1 MDEVNPLEREHSL
14 CVVLPAGIEKNFT
27 VHGSKPV
34 MDLLVML
41 CANYHLNPSDY
52 AVEFLSPNKNNISYK
67 PNSPIGLLEA
77 EKILLKPKGT
87 EEKTKKPYMPEA
99 TVRLLINYRKSHK
112 TVLRVNPRLPLEM
125 LLPAVCDK
133 CEFNID
139 TTILLRDPESKE
151 PLDLT
156 KTLNDHGL
164 REVFAKDTAAQE
176 STGRQNKTSEGAGT
190 PAEVISPS
198 PPQDL
203 QRMEKKQKK
212 RGFFSFFRRRKKK
225 NEMNGTVSV
234 PSSPGRSKQVRVRG
248 NSESISSTN
257 TLPADM
263 PKKRPAPQPPVA
275 VSQSVPNDL
284 STCYVK
290 GAQSSAESTLRSTK
304 RRAPLPPCA
313 TTKDEQR
320 AETDVGESLK
330 TLEELRRTD
339 DSQPHSSLSSSS
351 PSLTHLQ
358 KVPDSYRPSFRGKD
372 FSDARS
378 ALARV
383 LTSSISK
390 GTLIRRLRNSA
401 GFPDFHVSYCMST
414 TSKCPDD
421 GDFCAEF
428 ESVFRSNLLTENE
441 WEDPVERS
449 GLTTF
454 KVVPPKKPVSSDPEV
469 SAQDQKSA
477 DFQQCEVP
485 PEAEKDPHSS
495 RLENRTRINCSETY
509 INQVNDSL
517 ASGPPSHDTPC
528 SSDLPF
534 LDDRVTSEKRKEEE
548 ELEVA
553 SDGVPAALLDGCDWE
568 MTNDVVP
575 SPTADMVPC
584 SSCTDE
590 KAEEDVSRE
599 EEEEE
604 DAIFPPPPPP
614 VVFSEDM
621 ETVENDGSWASSP
634 SFQRAGPSLNGHTSA
649 FVEAR
654 SDNSPPAASDQ
665 SLEKKTVVTSRF
677 AQAVT
682 MAVQRSRLQRLG
694 LGKSLG
700 PQASGGPSGTVPS
713 PPRSS
718 YQYGA

>member
-14 CVVLPAGIEKNFT
+14 RVVLPAGIEKNIT

-52 AVEFLSPNKNNISYK
+52 TVEFLSLNKNNISYK

-87 EEKTKKPYMPEA
+87 EEKTKQPYMPEA
-99 TVRLLINYRKSHK
+99 TVRLLINYSKSHK
-112 TVLRVNPRLPLEM
+112 TVVRVNPRLPLEM

-176 STGRQNKTSEGAGT
+176 STGCQNKSSEG
-190 PAEVISPS
+190 
-198 PPQDL
+198 DL

-212 RGFFSFFRRRKKK
+212 RGFFSFFRRRKKN
-225 NEMNGTVSV
+225 NEVNGTVSA
-234 PSSPGRSKQVRVRG
+234 PSSPGQSKQVRVRG
-248 NSESISSTN
+248 NSASISSTN

-275 VSQSVPNDL
+275 VSQSVPNNL

-313 TTKDEQR
+313 TTKEEQR
-320 AETDVGESLK
+320 VETDVGESLK

-339 DSQPHSSLSSSS
+339 DSQPHSSLPYSS
-351 PSLTHLQ
+351 PSLTHLH

-390 GTLIRRLRNSA
+390 GTLMRRLRNSA

-414 TSKCPDD
+414 TSECPDD
-421 GDFCAEF
+421 RDFCAEL

-477 DFQQCEVP
+477 DPVCEVP
-485 PEAEKDPHSS
+485 PEAEKDPHSPN

-517 ASGPPSHDTPC
+517 ASGPPSYDTPC

-553 SDGVPAALLDGCDWE
+553 SDGVPLALLDGCDWE
-568 MTNDVVP
+568 MTNDVP

-590 KAEEDVSRE
+590 KAEDVSRVE
-599 EEEEE
+599 EEEEH
-604 DAIFPPPPPP
+604 ATFPPPPPP
-614 VVFSEDM
+614 VVFIEDM
-621 ETVENDGSWASSP
+621 ETVEEDCSWASSP

-654 SDNSPPAASDQ
+654 SNNSPPAASDQ
-665 SLEKKTVVTSRF
+665 SLDKTTVVTSRF

-682 MAVQRSRLQRLG
+682 MAVQRSRLQRLR
-694 LGKSLG
+694 LGISLG
-700 PQASGGPSGTVPS
+700 PQASGGPNGTVPS